1 MITKQ
6 SLFWPI
12 SIGIAFIFQTLFF
25 SMTAGLNYAVFT
37 MLLLSVLMFYIKPK
51 SYSHTFKFILLL
63 YVSVTVA
70 VIFAHTVYSI
80 FIYWIFTTML
90 ISVACYSKIIHVE
103 LAPLLFIN
111 GLESFF
117 SSRKDNGDIKLSGK
131 LKPFVKFIFL
141 PFFTI
146 LILLWLYSFS
156 NPLFHK
162 SISKVMEHLI
172 NALQRISFPRIFFT
186 LLGLVMAII
195 FISNRP
201 SDSTINAD
209 TGIKH
214 HLIRIRKRVLKF
226 GGLNK
231 LLLRKK
237 QVAVAAFIILNAMI
251 GWLNY
256 LDITNIWT
264 NFNWDGGFLKDMVHE
279 GTSMLI
285 VAILI
290 SIGITLFYLK
300 SNLVF
305 IKNNS
310 FFYGLLI
317 LWLMQNILMAISVS
331 IRNTIYIEHFS
342 LAYKRIFVYFFLL
355 ACVVGLLSI
364 IYKIVFRRSISFII
378 SVNSISVLAILLI
391 SSCFNWDKIIA
402 KHNFENYKQSFVHYK
417 FLASLNNSALPYLLK
432 SKAELD
438 TIYLNQADK
447 FPFVRGREY
456 DEIDYQYLIEKRKT
470 EFIAAWKSKNMLEWN
485 YPESVA
491 FIELSETK

>member
-1 MITKQ
+1 
-6 SLFWPI
+6 
-12 SIGIAFIFQTLFF
+12 
-25 SMTAGLNYAVFT
+25 
-37 MLLLSVLMFYIKPK
+37 MLV
-51 SYSHTFKFILLL
+51 
-63 YVSVTVA
+63 
-70 VIFAHTVYSI
+70 
-80 FIYWIFTTML
+80 
-90 ISVACYSKIIHVE
+90 SVACYSKIKHVE

-117 SSRKDNGDIKLSGK
+117 SSRKDDGEIKLSGK

-172 NALQRISFPRIFFT
+172 SVLEKISFPRIFFT

-195 FISNRP
+195 FVSNRP

-209 TGIKH
+209 NGIKH
-214 HLIRIRKRVLKF
+214 DLIRIKKRVLKF

-237 QVAVAAFIILNAMI
+237 QVAVVAFIILNAMI
-251 GWLNY
+251 AWLNY

-264 NFNWDGGFLKDMVHE
+264 NFTWDGGFLKEMVHE
-279 GTSMLI
+279 GTTMLI

-290 SIGITLFYLK
+290 SMGITLFYLN

-305 IKNNS
+305 IKNNR

-317 LWLMQNILMAISVS
+317 LWLMQNILMAVSVS

-355 ACVVGLLSI
+355 ACVTGLLSI

-378 SVNSISVLAILLI
+378 SVNSVSVLAILLI

-402 KHNFENYKQSFVHYK
+402 KYNFENYKESFVHYK
-417 FLASLNNSALPYLLK
+417 FLARLNNSALPYLLK
-432 SKAELD
+432 SKDELD
-438 TIYLNQADK
+438 TIYSTQAHK
-447 FPFVRGREY
+447 FPFVRGKEY
-456 DEIDYQYLIEKRKT
+456 EEIDYQSVIEKRNE
-470 EFIAAWKSKNMLEWN
+470 EFMAHWRSKNFLEWN
-485 YPESVA
+485 YPEYVA
-491 FIELSETK
+491 YRELSEIK